1 MRLAACAVSFWHWS
15 HAMSDTEDYKAK
27 RLEHREHNAE
37 RARRLL
43 RRLPE
48 LRNFCAASSI
58 EVRELPGSYQFKR
71 ADIALSWWPSSNKIA
86 IQWAGHNEA
95 EPFEAEPTP
104 DEPKILKALKWL
116 ALQ

>member
-1 MRLAACAVSFWHWS
+1 MPASN
-15 HAMSDTEDYKAK
+15 DPKAK

-37 RARRLL
+37 RAQRLL

-48 LRNFCAASSI
+48 LREFCAANSI
-58 EVRELPGSYQFKR
+58 DVRKLPGSYQFKR
-71 ADIALSWWPSSNKIA
+71 ANIALSWWPSSNKIA
-86 IQWAGHNEA
+86 IQGAGHNEA

-116 ALQ
+116 STQ